1 MKLKITLKRIL
12 LKPFFSLVNVVRKTA
27 YDAMDRCLK
36 LKGFEEDL
44 DQRIMDH
51 GLAELEKISGA
62 K

>member
-1 MKLKITLKRIL
+1 M
-12 LKPFFSLVNVVRKTA
+12 KPFLSLVNFVRKRA
-27 YDAMDRCLK
+27 YDAMDRFLM

-51 GLAELEKISGA
+51 GLAKLEKISGT